1 MEGSVRLRRLV
12 HGVGAVHPA
21 RRIERCPLHRP
32 HRGRGSGAPPCV
44 RPDRGEGAADV
55 APALAPRRRAP
66 GDGALAARRNGRA
79 RGAAARDPPP
89 PGRRGRKARAFPGD
103 DAEMR
108 VTALGSGDAFCSG
121 GRGHTCWLIDD
132 ERGTFTVDF
141 GATALGALKRLGRDP
156 DGIGAVHFTHLH
168 GDHIGGWPF
177 LLVDAVYRS
186 RRRSPLVVSGPP
198 GTKDRLQ
205 ALWVACYAAAAERPL
220 PFAVEVR
227 ELEPG
232 DRVELAGRSVL
243 AFRARHMSP
252 PQIALSLR
260 IGDLAFTGDTAEIA
274 EGLCDGATLL
284 CAECTNLGEST
295 AEHIGWQTLR
305 ENLPAVPRVL
315 LGHLGADA
323 RRGIAPPAGVRVCDD
338 LDFVEL

>member
-1 MEGSVRLRRLV
+1 
-12 HGVGAVHPA
+12 
-21 RRIERCPLHRP
+21 
-32 HRGRGSGAPPCV
+32 
-44 RPDRGEGAADV
+44 
-55 APALAPRRRAP
+55 
-66 GDGALAARRNGRA
+66 
-79 RGAAARDPPP
+79 
-89 PGRRGRKARAFPGD
+89 
-103 DAEMR
+103 MR

-205 ALWVACYAAAAERPL
+205 ALWVSCYAVAAERPL

-260 IGDLAFTGDTAEIA
+260 IGDLAFTGDAAEIA